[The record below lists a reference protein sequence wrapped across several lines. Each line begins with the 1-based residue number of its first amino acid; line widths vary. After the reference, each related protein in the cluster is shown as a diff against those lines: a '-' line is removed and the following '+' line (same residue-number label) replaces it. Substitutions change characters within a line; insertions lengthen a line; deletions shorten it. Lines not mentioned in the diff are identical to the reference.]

1 LPKKSALSFIPHPMK
16 NYRPIV
22 LSFFTSIFLLC
33 TLYFVLGTALAADF
47 EIIPKATEDVGT
59 TVKNIGVG

>member
-1 LPKKSALSFIPHPMK
+1 MPKKSALSFIPHPMK

-33 TLYFVLGTALAADF
+33 TLYFVLGTASAADF
-47 EIIPKATEDVGT
+47 EIIPKADTDVGQ
-59 TVKNIGVG
+59 VVSGIGVG